1 MQLCCISGEKPLF
14 VAGDAGRRGRELGAD
29 LLALPRN
36 SEFSTLVIFLHHCEW
51 HSLLTR
57 CTSVASLAL
66 PSSLSRLPERQSL
79 DRGLCPTPG
88 PTTVC
93 AHGPR
98 PPVPLCV
105 HMAPHPQSHHC
116 VCTRPPTPDPTALC
130 AHGPPPPVPLCVHT
144 DPYPRSHCVC
154 TWTPN
159 PGPTVCAHGPPPP
172 VAPLCVHMAPGAWG
186 SRLPSGS
193 TQLPLLGHRT
203 SSQTSFSH
211 L

>member
-93 AHGPR
+93 AHGP
-98 PPVPLCV
+98 PPLIPQLCV
-105 HMAPHPQSHHC
+105 HTAPHPRSPC
-116 VCTRPPTPDPTALC
+116 VCTRTPT
-130 AHGPPPPVPLCVHT
+130 
-144 DPYPRSHCVC
+144 
-154 TWTPN
+154 
-159 PGPTVCAHGPPPP
+159 PGPTVCAHGPPTP
-172 VAPLCVHMAPGAWG
+172 VPLCVHTVPHPRSHRCVCTWPPAPGAATC
-186 SRLPSGS
+186 RLDPHSCPS
-193 TQLPLLGHRT
+193 
-203 SSQTSFSH
+203 
-211 L
+211 